1 MCCLFGMLDYG
12 QQLSTREKNRL
23 LAVLSTQ
30 CEVRGT
36 DATGIAYNSGGG
48 LHIYKRPLPAHRM
61 RFRIPGGVNAVMG
74 HTRLTTQG
82 SEKRNRNNHPFYGN
96 AGGTAF
102 ALAHNGVLQNDV
114 ELRWRNGLPRTRI
127 QTDSYIAVQ
136 LIEQK
141 RALHL
146 NSLKDMAEQVEGT
159 FSFTVL
165 DERDNLYFIKG
176 DNPLCIYRYP
186 RTGLLLY
193 ASTEDILVRALSR
206 LKLTLEQPEQV
217 VLACG
222 EIARVDAAGAIDR
235 CTFCT
240 DNLFAGWYP
249 WHRADYPRSHWHWPC
264 FPASGETERGYVR
277 ELKSVAGHFGYSAD
291 DVDALLDE
299 GFSPE
304 ELEEYF
310 YCSGR

>member
-12 QQLSTREKNRL
+12 HQLSAREKNRL

-176 DNPLCIYRYP
+176 GQSAVHLPVSPHGPAVVCVHRGYP
-186 RTGLLLY
+186 GQ
-193 ASTEDILVRALSR
+193 SI
-206 LKLTLEQPEQV
+206 EQPE
-217 VLACG
+217 ADTG
-222 EIARVDAAGAIDR
+222 TAGAGGSGLRRDCKGRR
-235 CTFCT
+235 C
-240 DNLFAGWYP
+240 
-249 WHRADYPRSHWHWPC
+249 
-264 FPASGETERGYVR
+264 
-277 ELKSVAGHFGYSAD
+277 
-291 DVDALLDE
+291 
-299 GFSPE
+299 
-304 ELEEYF
+304 
-310 YCSGR
+310 GRH